1 MGVATTLRTFTWSV
15 TRWRRDEQG
24 TAIVEYLLL
33 VALIAIVAM
42 IAIGIFGLANSSKFA
57 NLANSI
63 A

>member
-1 MGVATTLRTFTWSV
+1 MVLASFRTITSSLAAA
-15 TRWRRDEQG
+15 RRNERA

-42 IAIGIFGLANSSKFA
+42 IAIGVFGLANSSKFQ

-63 A
+63 S